1 MNNMATQMELFEPVK
16 KGLKDGS
23 LVTTAS
29 PSDQL
34 LIDFNAV
41 AADYNESRDITGT
54 KRAITGQ
61 EMMSIFDALVG
72 DKMQLS
78 PVKMQEGGLLDEGG
92 TKDPVSG
99 NDVPP
104 GSMQEEVRDD
114 IPAQLSEGEFVF
126 PADVVRFI
134 GLEKLMKIR
143 QRAKAGLKMM
153 EEMGQMGNSEEA
165 IIPDDLPFSIDD
177 LDMEDDGLEMN
188 QGGLVNMSNGGMI
201 GPLTT
206 GLPAT
211 VSNALGS
218 QVGQVGSFNPPQ
230 IPGSMGMN
238 PLGTAPAPMQ
248 AASSLSLPPPTSGVD
263 PNLGGTKFTGT
274 AIQPITVPFQ
284 EAKGPGVINVE
295 EKNVVYVNE
304 AGQERTFIVRADGT
318 IIDPATGLEVN
329 PEALGFK
336 VKTDATKTQTTTG
349 TGVKTAQVSE
359 GQDDNQ
365 QDDGTGGGAA
375 VAWGGTTKGAEK
387 GLKVGSTKVGI
398 GYTKIDPATGKPLTG
413 LSGIPNIFDFGKV
426 IGGNIKGELPAG
438 YGAVMILDNVI
449 TDLSNKDFNI
459 AKKNGFMGNNADV
472 SLDVARTNVA
482 AANIMQSRYGLTNR
496 DRPMTIDAIAKEAAR
511 SDKGIAELAKDY
523 GFDVDDV
530 KDNPFSSIF
539 GKNYNDA
546 VAKAVEAANTNRV
559 GLRPDGKGTFDKG
572 AVPFTADDIKA
583 GHAARTA
590 IEAQNQATI
599 AAAQAK
605 NEADRDEGGGVGP
618 GGPGDTGPGGTG
630 QDVGVDE
637 TGSTGFGTGTDCL
650 TEDMKVK
657 LNGVID
663 FVTNIKVG
671 DTIDNYR
678 VKEVLHKHMRNGYYA
693 INNELKIS
701 NDHPV
706 LANGTWTR
714 PEDLSVGDSING
726 IPVVSLE
733 YVEQLTPTV
742 SIVIDGESF
751 DVHTE
756 NNIYIVHGRYREVRQ
771 EAA

>member
-1 MNNMATQMELFEPVK
+1 MQSMNNMAKQMELFEPVK

-61 EMMSIFDALVG
+61 EMMSIFDALIG

-78 PVKMQEGGLLDEGG
+78 PVNMQEGGLLDEGG

-188 QGGLVNMSNGGMI
+188 QGGLVNMSNGGI
-201 GPLTT
+201 I
-206 GLPAT
+206 
-211 VSNALGS
+211 
-218 QVGQVGSFNPPQ
+218 GSFNPQ
-230 IPGSMGMN
+230 ALTGMN
-238 PLGTAPAPMQ
+238 LLGGPISNPSITPMPGGSPGGPIIGTAPAPMQ
-248 AASSLSLPPPTSGVD
+248 AASSLSLPQPTSGVD

-304 AGQERTFIVRADGT
+304 AGQERTFIVKSDGT

-426 IGGNIKGELPAG
+426 IGGNLKGELPAG

-482 AANIMQSRYGLTNR
+482 AANIMQSGYGLTNR

-530 KDNPFSSIF
+530 KDNPFSNIF

-546 VAKAVEAANTNRV
+546 VAKAVEAANRNND
-559 GLRPDGKGTFDKG
+559 PG

-630 QDVGVDE
+630 GVGVDE
-637 TGSTGFGTGTDCL
+637 TGYSSGYGSEEDCL

-714 PEDLSVGDSING
+714 PEDLLVGDSING

-751 DVHTE
+751 DVYTE
-756 NNIYIVHGRYREVRQ
+756 NNIYTVHGRYREVRQ
-771 EAA
+771 QAA

>member
-1 MNNMATQMELFEPVK
+1 MQSMNNMAKQMELFEPVK

-61 EMMSIFDALVG
+61 EMMSIFDALIG

-78 PVKMQEGGLLDEGG
+78 PVNMQEGGLLDEGG

-188 QGGLVNMSNGGMI
+188 QGGLVNMSNGGI
-201 GPLTT
+201 I
-206 GLPAT
+206 
-211 VSNALGS
+211 
-218 QVGQVGSFNPPQ
+218 GSFNPQ
-230 IPGSMGMN
+230 ALTGMN
-238 PLGTAPAPMQ
+238 LLGGPISNPSITPMPGGSPGGPIIGTAPAPLQ
-248 AASSLSLPPPTSGVD
+248 AASSLSLPQPTSGVD

-304 AGQERTFIVRADGT
+304 AGQERTFIVKSDGT

-387 GLKVGSTKVGI
+387 GLKVGSTKVGR

-426 IGGNIKGELPAG
+426 IGGNLKGELPAG
-438 YGAVMILDNVI
+438 YGAV
-449 TDLSNKDFNI
+449 
-459 AKKNGFMGNNADV
+459 
-472 SLDVARTNVA
+472 
-482 AANIMQSRYGLTNR
+482 
-496 DRPMTIDAIAKEAAR
+496 
-511 SDKGIAELAKDY
+511 
-523 GFDVDDV
+523 
-530 KDNPFSSIF
+530 
-539 GKNYNDA
+539 
-546 VAKAVEAANTNRV
+546 
-559 GLRPDGKGTFDKG
+559 
-572 AVPFTADDIKA
+572 
-583 GHAARTA
+583 
-590 IEAQNQATI
+590 
-599 AAAQAK
+599 
-605 NEADRDEGGGVGP
+605 
-618 GGPGDTGPGGTG
+618 
-630 QDVGVDE
+630 
-637 TGSTGFGTGTDCL
+637 
-650 TEDMKVK
+650 
-657 LNGVID
+657 
-663 FVTNIKVG
+663 
-671 DTIDNYR
+671 
-678 VKEVLHKHMRNGYYA
+678 
-693 INNELKIS
+693 
-701 NDHPV
+701 
-706 LANGTWTR
+706 
-714 PEDLSVGDSING
+714 
-726 IPVVSLE
+726 
-733 YVEQLTPTV
+733 
-742 SIVIDGESF
+742 
-751 DVHTE
+751 
-756 NNIYIVHGRYREVRQ
+756 
-771 EAA
+771 

>member
-1 MNNMATQMELFEPVK
+1 MQSMNNMAKQMELFEPVK

-61 EMMSIFDALVG
+61 EMMSIFDALIG

-78 PVKMQEGGLLDEGG
+78 PVNMQEGGLLDEGG

-188 QGGLVNMSNGGMI
+188 QGGLVNMSNGGI
-201 GPLTT
+201 I
-206 GLPAT
+206 
-211 VSNALGS
+211 
-218 QVGQVGSFNPPQ
+218 GSFNPQ
-230 IPGSMGMN
+230 ALTGMN
-238 PLGTAPAPMQ
+238 LLGGPISNPSITPMPGGSPGGPIIGTAPAPMQ
-248 AASSLSLPPPTSGVD
+248 AASSLSLPQPTSGVD

-304 AGQERTFIVRADGT
+304 AGQERTFIVKSDGT

-426 IGGNIKGELPAG
+426 IGGNLKGELPAG

-482 AANIMQSRYGLTNR
+482 AANIMQSGYGLTNR

-530 KDNPFSSIF
+530 KDNPFSNIF

-546 VAKAVEAANTNRV
+546 VAKAVEAANRNND
-559 GLRPDGKGTFDKG
+559 PG

-630 QDVGVDE
+630 GVGVDE
-637 TGSTGFGTGTDCL
+637 TGYSTGYGSEEDCL

-751 DVHTE
+751 DVYTE
-756 NNIYIVHGRYREVRQ
+756 NNIYTVHGRYREVRQ
-771 EAA
+771 QAA